1 MPRASKSRIHQH
13 TVMNKPREGGMRKPV
28 LLISGNW
35 VAAAG
40 FAIGARYISFS
51 PAEHCLVL
59 MVYEPA
65 PAVDDPGQ
73 RK

>member
-1 MPRASKSRIHQH
+1 MSRASGSRVHKH
-13 TVMNKPREGGMRKPV
+13 TVMNKPREGGVRKPV
-28 LLISGNW
+28 LLISGDW

-40 FAIGARYISFS
+40 FAVGARYISFS

-65 PAVDDPGQ
+65 PTAPDPGQ

>member
-1 MPRASKSRIHQH
+1 MPRASGPRVHKH
-13 TVMNKPREGGMRKPV
+13 TVMNKPREGGVRKPV
-28 LLISGNW
+28 LLISGDW

-65 PAVDDPGQ
+65 PAAHDPGQ